1 MRLKEPR
8 ACDISKIEDVF
19 TIDIILLTLYAQG
32 TPELLLSIT
41 RYKVQEYKLKQ
52 RLHMFILLIGI
63 KRE

>member
-41 RYKVQEYKLKQ
+41 RYKVDT
-52 RLHMFILLIGI
+52 RVVNT
-63 KRE
+63 RV